1 MKKTYSTITKI
12 LIVCIVAT
20 IVCTIFRVKSLDVII
35 DATDE
40 LGNNIES
47 IRESDEDG
55 EIGDVEGYAIL
66 FNGLAMGAGFFAT
79 AALWIVIVGIG
90 FVTIIIFTGA
100 IIFMQIC
107 KALETSID
115 PEKWKLV
122 TSKILFIIYAITHT
136 LIALFDVLFINF
148 FTIDAIVVILAL
160 VANLYLYVKGR
171 KEDKVVDA
179 TSENINEPKIEVID
193 ENKEGKK

>member
-1 MKKTYSTITKI
+1 MEKTYSTITKI

-20 IVCTIFRVKSLDVII
+20 IICTIIRVNSLDVII

-79 AALWIVIVGIG
+79 VALWVVIAAIGLITIVI
-90 FVTIIIFTGA
+90 FAGA

-107 KALETSID
+107 KALETSTD

-122 TSKILFIIYAITHT
+122 TSKILFIIYAITHA
-136 LIALFDVLFINF
+136 LIALFDILFINF

-171 KEDKVVDA
+171 KEDKVVVA
-179 TSENINEPKIEVID
+179 TSENINEPIIEVID

>member
-107 KALETSID
+107 KALETSTD

-122 TSKILFIIYAITHT
+122 TSKILFIIYAITHA

>member
-1 MKKTYSTITKI
+1 MEKAYSTITKV

-20 IVCTIFRVKSLDVII
+20 IVCTIFRVNSLDVII

-79 AALWIVIVGIG
+79 AALWVVIVGIG

-107 KALETSID
+107 KALETSTD

-122 TSKILFIIYAITHT
+122 TSKILFIIYAIVHA
-136 LIALFDVLFINF
+136 LIALFDVLFISF
-148 FTIDAIVVILAL
+148 FTIDAIVVIIALA
-160 VANLYLYVKGR
+160 VNLYLYVKGR
-171 KEDKVVDA
+171 KEDKVVVA

>member
-1 MKKTYSTITKI
+1 MEKTYSTITKI

-20 IVCTIFRVKSLDVII
+20 IICTIIRVNSLDVII

-79 AALWIVIVGIG
+79 VALWVVIAAIGLITIVI
-90 FVTIIIFTGA
+90 FAGA

-107 KALETSID
+107 KALETSTD

-122 TSKILFIIYAITHT
+122 TSKILFIIYAITHA
-136 LIALFDVLFINF
+136 LIALFDILFINF

-171 KEDKVVDA
+171 KEDKVVVA

>member
-1 MKKTYSTITKI
+1 MEKTYSTITKI

-20 IVCTIFRVKSLDVII
+20 IVCTIFRVKSLDVIT
-35 DATDE
+35 DATDD
-40 LGNNIES
+40 LGNNIET
-47 IRESDEDG
+47 IRENNDSEV
-55 EIGDVEGYAIL
+55 GDVEGYAIIL
-66 FNGLAMGAGFFAT
+66 NGLAIGAGFFAT
-79 AALWIVIVGIG
+79 VALWIVIVGIG

-122 TSKILFIIYAITHT
+122 TSKILFIIYAITHA

>member
-1 MKKTYSTITKI
+1 MEKTYSTITKI

-20 IVCTIFRVKSLDVII
+20 IVCTIFRVKSLDVIT
-35 DATDE
+35 DATDD
-40 LGNNIES
+40 LGNNIET
-47 IRESDEDG
+47 IRENNDS
-55 EIGDVEGYAIL
+55 EIGDVEGYAIIL
-66 FNGLAMGAGFFAT
+66 NGLAIGAGFFAT
-79 AALWIVIVGIG
+79 VALWIVIVGIG

-122 TSKILFIIYAITHT
+122 TSKILFIIYAITHA

>member
-1 MKKTYSTITKI
+1 MEKTYSTITKI

-20 IVCTIFRVKSLDVII
+20 IVCTIFRVKSLDVIT
-35 DATDE
+35 DATDD
-40 LGNNIES
+40 LGNNIET
-47 IRESDEDG
+47 IRENNDSEV
-55 EIGDVEGYAIL
+55 GDVEGYAIIL
-66 FNGLAMGAGFFAT
+66 NGLAIGAGFFAT
-79 AALWIVIVGIG
+79 VALWIVIAGIG

-122 TSKILFIIYAITHT
+122 TSKILFIIYAITHA

>member
-1 MKKTYSTITKI
+1 MEKTYSTITKI

-20 IVCTIFRVKSLDVII
+20 IVCTIFRVKSLDVIT
-35 DATDE
+35 DATDD
-40 LGNNIES
+40 LGNNIET
-47 IRESDEDG
+47 IRENNDSEV
-55 EIGDVEGYAIL
+55 GDVEGYAIIL
-66 FNGLAMGAGFFAT
+66 NGLAIGAGFFAT
-79 AALWIVIVGIG
+79 VALWIVIVGIG

-107 KALETSID
+107 KALETSVD

-122 TSKILFIIYAITHT
+122 TSKILFIIYAITHA

>member
-1 MKKTYSTITKI
+1 MEKTYSTITKI

-20 IVCTIFRVKSLDVII
+20 IVCTIFRVKSLDVIT

-79 AALWIVIVGIG
+79 VALWVVIAGIG

-107 KALETSID
+107 KALETSTD

-122 TSKILFIIYAITHT
+122 TSKILFIIYAIVHA

>member
-1 MKKTYSTITKI
+1 MEKAYSTITKV

-20 IVCTIFRVKSLDVII
+20 IICTIIRVNSLDVII

-79 AALWIVIVGIG
+79 VALWVVIAGIG

-107 KALETSID
+107 KALETSTD

-122 TSKILFIIYAITHT
+122 TSKILFIIYAITHA

-160 VANLYLYVKGR
+160 AVNLYLYVKGR
-171 KEDKVVDA
+171 KEDKVVV
-179 TSENINEPKIEVID
+179 TSSENINEPKIEVID

>member
-47 IRESDEDG
+47 IRENNDSEV
-55 EIGDVEGYAIL
+55 GDVEGYAIIL
-66 FNGLAMGAGFFAT
+66 NGLAIGAGFFAT
-79 AALWIVIVGIG
+79 VALWIVIVGIG

-107 KALETSID
+107 KALETSTD

-122 TSKILFIIYAITHT
+122 TSKILFIIYAITHA

>member
-20 IVCTIFRVKSLDVII
+20 IVCTIFRVKSLDVIT
-35 DATDE
+35 DATDD

-79 AALWIVIVGIG
+79 VALWVVIAAIGLITIVI
-90 FVTIIIFTGA
+90 FAGA

-122 TSKILFIIYAITHT
+122 TSKILFIIYAITHA
-136 LIALFDVLFINF
+136 LIALFDILFINF

-171 KEDKVVDA
+171 KEDKVVVA

>member
-1 MKKTYSTITKI
+1 MEKTYSTITKI

-20 IVCTIFRVKSLDVII
+20 IVCTIFRVKSLDVIT
-35 DATDE
+35 DATDD
-40 LGNNIES
+40 LGNNIET
-47 IRESDEDG
+47 IRENNDSEV
-55 EIGDVEGYAIL
+55 GDVEGYAIIL
-66 FNGLAMGAGFFAT
+66 NGLAIGAGFFAT
-79 AALWIVIVGIG
+79 VALWIVIVGIG

-107 KALETSID
+107 KALETSVD

-122 TSKILFIIYAITHT
+122 TSKILFIIYAITHA
-136 LIALFDVLFINF
+136 LVALFDVLFINF

>member
-20 IVCTIFRVKSLDVII
+20 IVCTIFRVKSLDVIT

-66 FNGLAMGAGFFAT
+66 FTGLAIGAGFFAT
-79 AALWIVIVGIG
+79 VALWIVIVGIG
-90 FVTIIIFTGA
+90 FVTIIIFAGA

-107 KALETSID
+107 KALEID
-115 PEKWKLV
+115 MQ
-122 TSKILFIIYAITHT
+122 SLF
-136 LIALFDVLFINF
+136 
-148 FTIDAIVVILAL
+148 
-160 VANLYLYVKGR
+160 
-171 KEDKVVDA
+171 KED
-179 TSENINEPKIEVID
+179 
-193 ENKEGKK
+193 

>member
-20 IVCTIFRVKSLDVII
+20 IVCTIFRVKSLDVIT

-66 FNGLAMGAGFFAT
+66 FNGLAIGAGFFAT
-79 AALWIVIVGIG
+79 VALWIVIVGIG

-122 TSKILFIIYAITHT
+122 TSKILFIIYAITHA

-171 KEDKVVDA
+171 KEDKVVVA

>member
-1 MKKTYSTITKI
+1 MEKAYSTITKV

-107 KALETSID
+107 KALETSTD

-122 TSKILFIIYAITHT
+122 TSKILFIIYAITHA

>member
-1 MKKTYSTITKI
+1 MEKTYSTITKI

-20 IVCTIFRVKSLDVII
+20 IVCTIFRVKSLDVIT
-35 DATDE
+35 DATDD
-40 LGNNIES
+40 LGNNIET
-47 IRESDEDG
+47 IRENNDSEV
-55 EIGDVEGYAIL
+55 GDVEGYAIIL
-66 FNGLAMGAGFFAT
+66 NGLAIGAGFFAT
-79 AALWIVIVGIG
+79 AALWVVIVGIG

-107 KALETSID
+107 KALETSTD

-122 TSKILFIIYAITHT
+122 TSKILFIIYAIVHA
-136 LIALFDVLFINF
+136 LIALFDVLFISF

-160 VANLYLYVKGR
+160 AVNLYLYVKGR
-171 KEDKVVDA
+171 KEDKVVVA

>member
-1 MKKTYSTITKI
+1 MEKAYSTITKV

-122 TSKILFIIYAITHT
+122 TSKILFIIYAITHA